1 MNNNNKIFNDIF
13 QQSYSHANEAHAR
26 VNLIGEHT
34 DYTGGYVLPCLLQ
47 YKTVVSV
54 AENKKSKTYNAYSEF
69 YREKISFNDFIKS
82 KNNQW
87 IDYLKG
93 CLFVF
98 YDENKNL
105 DNIYLNLLIQSNI
118 PMRRG
123 ISSSS
128 ALCVAIL
135 KSLND
140 FFNIGYADKHIAI
153 LAQKVE
159 RNYIGV
165 SGGIMDQMV
174 SSIGIHGKAFFLDC
188 LTLKYELIDLPNNY
202 CFELVD
208 SEVQREN
215 RKSAYNERHD
225 QLKRA
230 EEILNVE
237 NLGSVKIDQLN
248 KNKIDDPLI
257 YKRALHV
264 VTENQRT
271 KDAKN
276 FMLKQDMKKFGHLM
290 NLSHSS
296 YSKDFEASTED
307 VDLLTTRS
315 IESGALGC
323 RLTGGGFGGFTVS
336 LIAKK
341 DYEQWYN
348 NMNKYYSKDKF
359 FKV

>member
-1 MNNNNKIFNDIF
+1 
-13 QQSYSHANEAHAR
+13 
-26 VNLIGEHT
+26 
-34 DYTGGYVLPCLLQ
+34 
-47 YKTVVSV
+47 
-54 AENKKSKTYNAYSEF
+54 
-69 YREKISFNDFIKS
+69 
-82 KNNQW
+82 
-87 IDYLKG
+87 
-93 CLFVF
+93 
-98 YDENKNL
+98 
-105 DNIYLNLLIQSNI
+105 
-118 PMRRG
+118 MRRG

-225 QLKRA
+225 QLTRA

-248 KNKIDDPLI
+248 KNKIDDLLI

-276 FMLKQDMKKFGHLM
+276 FMLKQDMKQFGHLM
-290 NLSHSS
+290 NLSHLS
-296 YSKDFEASTED
+296 YSKDFEASTEE
-307 VDLLTTRS
+307 VDLLTKRS

-341 DYEQWYN
+341 DYEHWYN
-348 NMNKYYSKDKF
+348 NMRKYYSKNKF
-359 FKV
+359 FKL

>member
-1 MNNNNKIFNDIF
+1 MNNNNKIFNNIF

-98 YDENKNL
+98 YDENKTL

-215 RKSAYNERHD
+215 RKSAYNERHN

-248 KNKIDDPLI
+248 KNKIDDLLI

-276 FMLKQDMKKFGHLM
+276 FMLKQDMKQFGHLM
-290 NLSHSS
+290 NLSHLS

-307 VDLLTTRS
+307 VDLLTKRS

-348 NMNKYYSKDKF
+348 KMLKFYSKDKF
-359 FKV
+359 FNV